1 MKKLTPDEVTDAL
14 LRLNIVLARR
24 RAGLAD
30 LAVKIAEASLAMH
43 RLGVAFQA
51 AEQHEVDA
59 LLFEHP
65 DMVAL
70 DMADAYWRPETT

>member
-1 MKKLTPDEVTDAL
+1 VEKLTSDELTDAV
-14 LRLNIVLARR
+14 LRLKIVLARR
-24 RAGLAD
+24 RAGLAN
-30 LAVKIAEASLAMH
+30 LHVKIAEASLAMH
-43 RLGVAFQA
+43 RLGVAFRA
-51 AEQHEVDA
+51 AEQREVDA